1 MTQKRSAGC
10 ALARRRNMSQATAL
24 GARMCQGTFFFMF
37 GTWIGM
43 EETMRKHGKIRTL
56 HRAVPIFLAALSLIS
71 GSILA
76 DLCTERLEEQK
87 QEQEIQKQEQLA
99 ELVKESSKISPID
112 FAYLIS
118 CNPDTAAWLYIPET
132 NIDYPVV
139 QGKDNETYMTRN
151 FYGEEAPSGTI
162 FLDYQSALRQKNYV
176 FYGHNMKNGTM
187 FRDIARYAEKTYF
200 DTHRQIWL
208 YTPQETLELEAVEWF
223 SAPNSRELREQCL
236 TEQTKGTY
244 VFVTCS
250 YDGKDNRGILWA
262 REVSRVELPNKK
274 SYGMMLFGIDENKSS
289 IVDRKQGK
297 SNLQAGG

>member
-1 MTQKRSAGC
+1 
-10 ALARRRNMSQATAL
+10 
-24 GARMCQGTFFFMF
+24 
-37 GTWIGM
+37 
-43 EETMRKHGKIRTL
+43 MRKHGKIRAL
-56 HRAVPIFLAALSLIS
+56 HRAAPIFLAALSLIS

-76 DLCTERLEEQK
+76 DLCTERLEEQKQEIQK

-118 CNPDTAAWLYIPET
+118 CNPDTVAWLYIPET

-187 FRDIARYAEKTYF
+187 FRDIARYAEKPSF

-208 YTPQETLELEAVEWF
+208 YTPQEILELEAVEWF

>member
-1 MTQKRSAGC
+1 
-10 ALARRRNMSQATAL
+10 
-24 GARMCQGTFFFMF
+24 
-37 GTWIGM
+37 
-43 EETMRKHGKIRTL
+43 MRKHGKIRTF
-56 HRAVPIFLAALSLIS
+56 HRAAQIFLAALSLIS

-76 DLCTERLEEQK
+76 DLCTERLQEQK
-87 QEQEIQKQEQLA
+87 QEIQKQEQLA
-99 ELVKESSKISPID
+99 EHVKESSKISPID

-162 FLDYQSALRQKNYV
+162 FLDYQSAIRQKNYV

>member
-1 MTQKRSAGC
+1 
-10 ALARRRNMSQATAL
+10 
-24 GARMCQGTFFFMF
+24 
-37 GTWIGM
+37 
-43 EETMRKHGKIRTL
+43 MRKHGKIRTI

-87 QEQEIQKQEQLA
+87 QEIQKQEQLA

-162 FLDYQSALRQKNYV
+162 FLDYQSAIRQKNYV
-176 FYGHNMKNGTM
+176 FYGHNMKNGTILPVTVIKTIL
-187 FRDIARYAEKTYF
+187 IATARSGSTL
-200 DTHRQIWL
+200 HRKHWNWKQWNG
-208 YTPQETLELEAVEWF
+208 
-223 SAPNSRELREQCL
+223 SAHPIPGNCGNS
-236 TEQTKGTY
+236 
-244 VFVTCS
+244 V
-250 YDGKDNRGILWA
+250 
-262 REVSRVELPNKK
+262 
-274 SYGMMLFGIDENKSS
+274 
-289 IVDRKQGK
+289 
-297 SNLQAGG
+297 

>member
-1 MTQKRSAGC
+1 
-10 ALARRRNMSQATAL
+10 
-24 GARMCQGTFFFMF
+24 
-37 GTWIGM
+37 
-43 EETMRKHGKIRTL
+43 MRKHGKIRTL

-87 QEQEIQKQEQLA
+87 QEIQKQEIQKQEQLA

-162 FLDYQSALRQKNYV
+162 FLDYQSAIRQKNYV

-200 DTHRQIWL
+200 DTHRQIWF

-297 SNLQAGG
+297 SDLQAGG

>member
-1 MTQKRSAGC
+1 
-10 ALARRRNMSQATAL
+10 
-24 GARMCQGTFFFMF
+24 
-37 GTWIGM
+37 
-43 EETMRKHGKIRTL
+43 MRKHGKIRTL

-87 QEQEIQKQEQLA
+87 QEIQKQEQLA
-99 ELVKESSKISPID
+99 ELVKEPSKISPID

-162 FLDYQSALRQKNYV
+162 FLDYQSTIRQKNYV

-187 FRDIARYAEKTYF
+187 FRDIARYSEKNYF

-208 YTPQETLELEAVEWF
+208 YTPQEILELEAVEWF